1 MPARAA
7 GNCKCFSHVLKKK
20 LFRCVEQTG
29 VHPVCFTFRLDTR
42 TNSYTVRRVKDS
54 LAVTYHEHG
63 SPAEVLRVERV
74 PVPKPGPGQVLIKM
88 LAAVIHP
95 SDFGM
100 IAGSYGRLA
109 ELPAVAG
116 REGVGEVVE
125 AGEAVEGVGP
135 GDWVRMPESGAW
147 QTHAVADADSLMTI
161 PNTMPVELAAMAF
174 INPPTAW
181 RILRDTHLSAN
192 DWIIQNAANSA
203 VGHFVI
209 QMARALEIRTVNVVR
224 REELVQPLKDL
235 GADVVVTE
243 DSGYEKRV
251 KELTDGQPIVL
262 GLNSVGGESAL
273 RIIKSLGDG
282 GKMITFGA
290 MDFTPIRFPTRQLI
304 FSNIS
309 LTGFW
314 LDRWYRENSRE
325 RVKVM
330 QDRLCNLM
338 TEGKLS
344 APVAETFPLERV
356 HEAVEAAG
364 RPRLGKVLL
373 KPA

>member
-1 MPARAA
+1 M
-7 GNCKCFSHVLKKK
+7 
-20 LFRCVEQTG
+20 
-29 VHPVCFTFRLDTR
+29 
-42 TNSYTVRRVKDS
+42 KDS

-63 SPAEVLRVERV
+63 PPAETLRVETV
-74 PVPKPGPGQVLIKM
+74 PLPEVGPGKVLIKM

-100 IAGSYGRLA
+100 ISGTYGRLA

-116 REGVGEVVE
+116 REGVGEIVETGEGVE
-125 AGEAVEGVGP
+125 ALKP
-135 GDWVRMPESGAW
+135 GDWVRMPEDGAW
-147 QTHAVADADSLMTI
+147 RAYAVAEGEKLMKA
-161 PNTMPVELAAMAF
+161 PNTIPVELAAMAF

-181 RILRDTHLSAN
+181 RILRDAHLSPG
-192 DWIIQNAANSA
+192 DWLIQNAANSA
-203 VGHFVI
+203 VGYFVI
-209 QMARALEIRTVNVVR
+209 QMARALDIRTVNVVR

-235 GADVVVTE
+235 GADVVVLE

-251 KELTDGQPIVL
+251 KELTGGQPVVL

-273 RIIKSLGDG
+273 RLIKSLGDG
-282 GKMITFGA
+282 GTMVTFGA

-304 FSNIS
+304 FNNITLS
-309 LTGFW
+309 GFW

-330 QDRLCNLM
+330 QDRLYNLM
-338 TEGKLS
+338 TEGKVS

-356 HEAVEAAG
+356 LEAVEAAG

-373 KPA
+373 TPA